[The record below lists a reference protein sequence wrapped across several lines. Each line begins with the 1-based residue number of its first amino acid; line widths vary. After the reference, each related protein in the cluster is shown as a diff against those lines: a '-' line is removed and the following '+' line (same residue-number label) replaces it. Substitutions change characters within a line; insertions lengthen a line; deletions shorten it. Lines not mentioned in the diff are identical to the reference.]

1 MNRKA
6 RKPGRSGVLVGLAA
20 AGMVAALGIGA
31 QQSSA
36 TTARARRPAA
46 EATGK
51 PALITLDGR
60 RGGAVFDGIG
70 AISGGG
76 GNSRYL
82 VDYPPAQQTQI
93 LNYLF
98 GPGGADLQ
106 LLKLEIGGDANSSD
120 GSETSIEHSK
130 GATADCDSG
139 YEWWLAEQ
147 AVARDPAIRLYGLQW
162 AAPGWVGSVWSKADV
177 GYVID
182 WLNCAKSHG
191 LTISY
196 LGGWNERGFNAA
208 WYTMMRSALD
218 ANGYG
223 SVQLVAA
230 DSHPGGK
237 RYTPALAWKIASAA
251 AASPVLKA
259 AISVLGA
266 HDTCGAPTDGYHCEA
281 TAAARGLGLPLW
293 QSELG
298 EMDANTG
305 AADMVRSINNGYIQA
320 GLTGYLEWPLVDSM
334 PPGLSFENR
343 GLVTADQPAS
353 GHYQVNRMTWA
364 IAQTTQF
371 TAPGWQH
378 INGAN
383 KKLGTTGS
391 YNSYESPDKTDWTL
405 VAENTSSA
413 KGQHV
418 TAQTIKVSL
427 SGGLKASAVQVWSTA
442 LWSAS
447 PATWFVHRADV
458 HPKGGTF
465 TYTIPAGSVVTFT
478 STSGQSHLHATPP
491 AARAMP
497 LPYQA
502 TPDLS
507 NEAWG
512 LSSQEGAFLYEP
524 CLGGAASQGRQTQC
538 LEQLAPR
545 VPVLWQK
552 PTAGTPTPY
561 AIVGDDSWSN
571 YTVSASTLFTQAGD
585 QTNTASLIGR
595 FGAQGVAR
603 NLFNAYEFD
612 LQATGAWQLSR
623 HSATTPAPHVLA
635 HGSLAGFRPGV
646 WHAIAL
652 RLQGKQIS
660 ATVDGTQVAH
670 VTDGAYKAGLAG
682 LGSSWDLVQFD
693 NLKVK

>member
-1 MNRKA
+1 MKRKA
-6 RKPGRSGVLVGLAA
+6 RRRGLSGGIVGLAA
-20 AGMVAALGIGA
+20 LGLVTSLGIGA
-31 QQSSA
+31 QQSGA
-36 TTARARRPAA
+36 QTDQARRPAQKA
-46 EATGK
+46 NGT

-60 RGGAVFDGIG
+60 RDGAVFDRIG

-82 VDYPPAQQTQI
+82 VDYPPAQRTQI

-130 GATADCDSG
+130 GSAADCDSG

-147 AVARDPAIRLYGLQW
+147 AVARDPAIKLYGLQW

-182 WLNCAKSHG
+182 WLNCAKSRG

-208 WYTMMRSALD
+208 WYTMMRGALD
-218 ANGYG
+218 ASGFG
-223 SVQLVAA
+223 SVQIVAA

-251 AASPVLKA
+251 AASPGLRA

-266 HDTCGAPTDGYHCEA
+266 HDTCGAPTDGYRCEV
-281 TAAARGLGLPLW
+281 TAAARGLGVPLW
-293 QSELG
+293 QSEIG
-298 EMDANTG
+298 EMDGNTG

-320 GLTGYLEWPLVDSM
+320 GLTSYLEWPLVDSM
-334 PPGLSFENR
+334 PPGLRFENR
-343 GLVTADQPAS
+343 GLVTADQPKS
-353 GHYQVNRMTWA
+353 GNYRVNRMTWA

-371 TAPGWQH
+371 TAPGWRH

-391 YNSYESPDKTDWTL
+391 YNSYEAPDRTDWTL
-405 VAENTSSA
+405 VAENTSRA
-413 KGQHV
+413 RRQHV
-418 TAQTIKVSL
+418 TAQTIRVAL
-427 SGGLKASAVQVWSTA
+427 TGGLKASAVHVWSTKV
-442 LWSAS
+442 WSAR

-458 HPKGGTF
+458 HPKDGTF
-465 TYTIPAGSVVTFT
+465 TYPIPAGSVVTFT
-478 STSGQSHLHATPP
+478 TRSGQSHLRTTPP
-491 AARAMP
+491 AAKAMP

-502 TPDLS
+502 TQDLS

-512 LSSQEGAFLYEP
+512 LSSQEGSFLYEP
-524 CLGGAASQGRQTQC
+524 CLGGVVGEC
-538 LEQLAPR
+538 IEQLAPR

-561 AIVGDDSWSN
+561 AVVGDDSWSN

-603 NLFNAYEFD
+603 NLFNGYEFD
-612 LQATGAWQLSR
+612 LHATGAWRLSR
-623 HSATTPAPHVLA
+623 HSAATPAPLVLV
-635 HGSLAGFRPGV
+635 HGTLAGFRPGV

-652 RLQGKQIS
+652 RFRGKQLS
-660 ATVDGTQVAH
+660 ATVDGTQVTQ
-670 VTDGAYKAGLAG
+670 VTDGAYKTGLAG

-693 NLKVK
+693 NLKVS